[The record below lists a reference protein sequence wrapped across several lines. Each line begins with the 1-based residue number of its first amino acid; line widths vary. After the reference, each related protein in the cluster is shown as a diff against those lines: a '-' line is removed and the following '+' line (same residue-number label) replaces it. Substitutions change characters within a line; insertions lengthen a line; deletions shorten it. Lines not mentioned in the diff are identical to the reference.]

1 MDDGPF
7 PCPDVVNAMIKEI
20 LNYILPHKTKKRR
33 VSGYYNGAI
42 PSLSRPIWYDYLKDA
57 HIDISKVEREQIVI
71 KSRDLEKNNA
81 YWPKYLSIHENY
93 TVGRGIPVT
102 PASSDPEFNALMRSV
117 FEAWAEDPL
126 IDSRMDL
133 SEMQRTMARATAR
146 DGEVFILQVWDERN
160 HRKIQL
166 LETQRVGYPQ
176 IDSAKKE
183 NIYDGVE
190 LDKFSKPVA
199 YYIRQNMQRLFD
211 PSTVMRIPARS
222 VYHVFNPERFGQ
234 VRGMPLCANVIN
246 DLIDLDLLHK
256 YEMDAAKFNSQKM
269 AAWTRQGDDLAI
281 EDSPFSPGTGN
292 TPLSLEERQTR
303 IEQSFG
309 GTVVGLN
316 PGETLTPY
324 ISQRPSVITQEYWEF
339 LLKKTSAG
347 IGYTDL
353 LIFPRSVQ
361 GTVVRANLE
370 TTAAVLKSEYEVYA
384 KALRWIYRFIAEEH
398 AYKTRVNDWWK
409 CSVQAPRSPVVDLE
423 RNTSAIIDETR
434 NGMRSLSYNCNELGR
449 SMDDVLEEK
458 GKECQKIKE
467 VATKYGI
474 TVRELLS
481 SMIGEFAGN
490 LPKEEASQVKE
501 DIRNEK

>member
-1 MDDGPF
+1 MF
-7 PCPDVVNAMIKEI
+7 KRI
-20 LNYILPHKTKKRR
+20 LDHILPQRVIQATQKRIVR
-33 VSGYYNGAI
+33 AYYNGAI
-42 PSLSRPIWYDYLKDA
+42 NSPSRPHLYDYLKDA
-57 HIDISKVEREQIVI
+57 HLDISKVEREQIVI

-93 TVGRGIPVT
+93 TVGRGIPLT
-102 PASSDPEFNALMRSV
+102 PASSDPKFNDMMKQI
-117 FEAWAEDPL
+117 FEAWSENPMVDC
-126 IDSRMDL
+126 RMDL
-133 SEMQRTMARATAR
+133 SEMQRTMARTTAR
-146 DGEVFILQVWDERN
+146 DGEVFILQVWDGEK
-160 HRKIQL
+160 RKIQI
-166 LETQRVGYPQ
+166 LETQRVGYAKT
-176 IDSAKKE
+176 DSLPE
-183 NIYDGVE
+183 SIYDGIE
-190 LDKFSKPVA
+190 LDRLSRPIA
-199 YYIRQNMQRLFD
+199 YYVRRDMQRLYD
-211 PSTVMRIPARS
+211 PSTLVRVPAWS
-222 VYHVFNPERFGQ
+222 VYHVYNPERFGQ
-234 VRGMPLCANVIN
+234 VRGMPLCSNVIN

-324 ISQRPSVITQEYWEF
+324 ISQRPSVVTQEYWEF

-398 AYKTRVNDWWK
+398 AYKTKAQDWWK

-490 LPKEEASQVKE
+490 LPKEEGSKEKEKE
-501 DIRNEK
+501 DEKMV

>member
-1 MDDGPF
+1 MF
-7 PCPDVVNAMIKEI
+7 KWI
-20 LNYILPHKTKKRR
+20 LDNILPKRVLQKAVKKA
-33 VSGYYNGAI
+33 VKAYYNGAMNS
-42 PSLSRPIWYDYLKDA
+42 PSRPSFYDYLKDA
-57 HIDISKVEREQIVI
+57 HLDISKVEREQIVI

-93 TVGRGIPVT
+93 TVGRGIPLT
-102 PASSDPEFNALMRSV
+102 PSSSDPKFNDLMKKV
-117 FEAWAEDPL
+117 FESWSENPL

-133 SEMQRTMARATAR
+133 SEMQRTMARTTAR
-146 DGEVFILQVWDERN
+146 DGEVFILKVWDGKR
-160 HRKIQL
+160 RKIQI
-166 LETQRVGYPQ
+166 LETQRVGYPKT
-176 IDSAKKE
+176 DNSPDT
-183 NIYDGVE
+183 IYDGIE
-190 LDKFSKPVA
+190 LDRLSKPLA
-199 YYIRQNMQRLFD
+199 YFVRRDMQRLYD
-211 PSTVMRIPARS
+211 PSTVTRIPAWS
-222 VYHVFNPERFGQ
+222 VYHVYNPERFGQ
-234 VRGMPLCANVIN
+234 IRGLPLCTNVIN

-256 YEMDAAKFNSQKM
+256 YEMDAAKYNSQKI
-269 AAWTRQGDDLAI
+269 AAWTRQGDDLEI
-281 EDSPFSPGTGN
+281 EDNPFAAGSSKPT
-292 TPLSLEERQTR
+292 SSVEDRHTR

-309 GTVVGLN
+309 GVVVGLN

-324 ISQRPSVITQEYWEF
+324 ISQRPSVVTQDYWEF